1 MDVFAMPKKTDAE
14 KAARAEAME
23 SATLYATE
31 VPLHT
36 METAFETFDLLR
48 NMASNGNPASVTDA
62 GVGTLAARAAV
73 RGAFLNVKINAS
85 GLKDR
90 AKADALIA
98 RGSEI
103 EEKAAKAEAEILDV
117 VNSKI

>member
-1 MDVFAMPKKTDAE
+1 
-14 KAARAEAME
+14 
-23 SATLYATE
+23 
-31 VPLHT
+31 

-117 VNSKI
+117 VNSKDLTFIRQSKYGRQSKGCRPYLFSHRP